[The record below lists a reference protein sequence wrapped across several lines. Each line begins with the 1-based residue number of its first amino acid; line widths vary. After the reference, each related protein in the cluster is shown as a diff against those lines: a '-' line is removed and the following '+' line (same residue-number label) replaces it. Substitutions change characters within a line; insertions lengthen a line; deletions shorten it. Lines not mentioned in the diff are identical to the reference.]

1 MPKFKVFLDSMVYD
15 PIEVEASS
23 KEEAIDIAF
32 QELKEDMFLEVVVE
46 PIDEEAEDEGFNLV

>member
-15 PIEVEASS
+15 PIEVEASN

-32 QELKEDMFLEVVVE
+32 QELKENMFPEAVAE
-46 PIDEEAEDEGFNLV
+46 PIDEEAEDSIDLL

>member
-15 PIEVEASS
+15 PIEVEASN

-32 QELKEDMFLEVVVE
+32 QELKEDMLLEVVVE
-46 PIDEEAEDEGFNLV
+46 PGDEEAEDGLEMV